1 MAEITK
7 ITQDLAVIQKLDDY
21 PNDVGGLTAA
31 QFKAKFDEA
40 GLSLQTY
47 INDVLIPALIAANI
61 PFTPTAGVNE
71 TNVQA
76 AIANVQAQIVAAV
89 AGTIPDGS
97 VTLAKLA
104 QEVKDALSELQTSD
118 TTLGNA
124 VTALN
129 TNKADKAQTA
139 DVTLTVA
146 GWTGTA
152 APYSWVATVAG
163 VTADSILLTGLATSA
178 STDAEKQYSSCGVKA
193 TSQGSGTVTFTAG
206 KAKPTANIPVT
217 VIRLG

>member
-1 MAEITK
+1 MAEIEK

-71 TNVQA
+71 TNVQR
-76 AIANVQAQIVAAV
+76 AIANRQAQIGAAV

-104 QEVKDALSELQTSD
+104 Q
-118 TTLGNA
+118 
-124 VTALN
+124 
-129 TNKADKAQTA
+129 
-139 DVTLTVA
+139 
-146 GWTGTA
+146 
-152 APYSWVATVAG
+152 
-163 VTADSILLTGLATSA
+163 
-178 STDAEKQYSSCGVKA
+178 
-193 TSQGSGTVTFTAG
+193 
-206 KAKPTANIPVT
+206 
-217 VIRLG
+217 

>member
-1 MAEITK
+1 MAEIEK

-71 TNVQA
+71 ANVQA

-104 QEVKDALSELQTSD
+104 QEVKDALSALQASD

-129 TNKADKAQTA
+129 TNKADKAQAA

-146 GWTGTA
+146 G
-152 APYSWVATVAG
+152 
-163 VTADSILLTGLATSA
+163 
-178 STDAEKQYSSCGVKA
+178 
-193 TSQGSGTVTFTAG
+193 
-206 KAKPTANIPVT
+206 
-217 VIRLG
+217 